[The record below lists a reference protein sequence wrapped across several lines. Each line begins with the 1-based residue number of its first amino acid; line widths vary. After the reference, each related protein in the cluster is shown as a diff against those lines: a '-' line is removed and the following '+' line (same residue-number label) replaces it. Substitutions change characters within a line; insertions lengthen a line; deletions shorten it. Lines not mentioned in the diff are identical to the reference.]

1 MTVSARSKAMKFD
14 YLDVGRPLLATDGL
28 PDATLFRAD
37 GLHMNPRGYERWTR
51 LVDAYLDHAVL
62 MDAGAGRD
70 S

>member
-1 MTVSARSKAMKFD
+1 MPAA
-14 YLDVGRPLLATDGL
+14 DGL
-28 PDATLFRAD
+28 PDASLFRPD

-62 MDAGAGRD
+62 ADAGAGRD